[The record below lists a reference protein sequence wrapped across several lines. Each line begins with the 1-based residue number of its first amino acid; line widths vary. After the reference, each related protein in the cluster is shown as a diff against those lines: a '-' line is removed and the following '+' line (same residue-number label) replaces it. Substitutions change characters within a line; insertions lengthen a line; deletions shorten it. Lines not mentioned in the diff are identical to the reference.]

1 MLIASS
7 NDKTCFMTKV
17 VEGEIQNKVK
27 YFKKTVI
34 QVIIVNN

>member
-17 VEGEIQNKVK
+17 VECEIQNKVK